1 MSDEWLR
8 LQIYL
13 FKYSLD
19 ILKLALLRHV
29 DIQKKLYI
37 FNVYNLMGL
46 YIYIH
51 LWNHLHSQGNR
62 HTALHF
68 CHPAVTSNFTS
79 LQQKSLI
86 FYQIWLFSLT
96 FQLFFGCTIIVPVP
110 HIRYHN
116 GFNAFFCTWLILSL
130 VIICTH
136 STRHMEGNQSMQG
149 PLHLYRYDS
158 LIEVASVDQTT
169 WSFSILHFIYSSNLK
184 ISLPIYNFVH

>member
-1 MSDEWLR
+1 MTSPSFVAPILL
-8 LQIYL
+8 LQLKKPAKSKCLVNVWWMTKAPDLYL
-13 FKYSLD
+13 QAFAGHF
-19 ILKLALLRHV
+19 LKLALLRRV

-46 YIYIH
+46 HIYIH

-96 FQLFFGCTIIVPVP
+96 FQLFLGCIIIVPVP
-110 HIRYHN
+110 HIRHHN
-116 GFNAFFCTWLILSL
+116 GFDAFFCNWLILSL
-130 VIICTH
+130 VIIF
-136 STRHMEGNQSMQG
+136 STS
-149 PLHLYRYDS
+149 
-158 LIEVASVDQTT
+158 
-169 WSFSILHFIYSSNLK
+169 
-184 ISLPIYNFVH
+184 